1 MAALD
6 DADNG
11 TDMKSLTKRH
21 LMQDVINEATN
32 GCDGWLVLV
41 VDAVATRVLSS
52 VVKMYDIMENRIT
65 LVSIVLVFLCELDA
79 GSPALHPSTHR
90 AFTFTDPARPVD
102 REPAE
107 EAAAI
112 PRDGGHLPHLADHS
126 LP

>member
-6 DADNG
+6 DGDNG

-21 LMQDVINEATN
+21 LMQDVINQATN

-65 LVSIVLVFLCELDA
+65 LVSTTLVSLCELDA
-79 GSPALHPSTHR
+79 GSPALHPSTHPR
-90 AFTFTDPARPVD
+90 IFTFT
-102 REPAE
+102 
-107 EAAAI
+107 
-112 PRDGGHLPHLADHS
+112 
-126 LP
+126 